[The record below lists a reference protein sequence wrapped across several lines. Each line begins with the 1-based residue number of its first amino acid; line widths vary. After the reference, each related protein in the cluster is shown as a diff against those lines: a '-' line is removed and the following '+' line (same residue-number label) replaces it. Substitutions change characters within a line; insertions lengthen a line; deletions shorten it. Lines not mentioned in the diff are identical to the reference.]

1 MKAVECT
8 DGEKSVALWL
18 LDNESME
25 RQPKEPLGSTQVAD
39 MFAT

>member
-1 MKAVECT
+1 MKAVECA

-18 LDNESME
+18 LDNESIQ
-25 RQPKEPLGSTQVAD
+25 RQPKESLGTTQVAD